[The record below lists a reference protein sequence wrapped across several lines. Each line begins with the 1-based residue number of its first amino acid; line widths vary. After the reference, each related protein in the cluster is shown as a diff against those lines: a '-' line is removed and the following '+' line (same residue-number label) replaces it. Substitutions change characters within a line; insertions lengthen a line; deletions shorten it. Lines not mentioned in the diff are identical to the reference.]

1 MIAKERGL
9 FGLAKVIMQNGDVAT
24 SAEGYLNEEVPS
36 ATDAISGA
44 LDILSEAISEDV
56 KMRACTNEI
65 KQNSRLMTTEKDG
78 SLDEKNV
85 FQIYYDFSDIK
96 LSEIPIYRFS
106 WLTAVKSLGF

>member
-1 MIAKERGL
+1 
-9 FGLAKVIMQNGDVAT
+9 MQNGDVAT

-56 KMRACTNEI
+56 KMRAWVLNEI

-85 FQIYYDFSDIK
+85 FQIYYDFSDK
-96 LSEIPIYRFS
+96 LSEIPNYRVF
-106 WLTAVKSLGF
+106 GG